1 MRILNTE
8 NKKVSVI
15 IANYNKASFLDE
27 CIKSI
32 EDQNYYNIQTI
43 VVDNK
48 STDNSLDVLEKY
60 KKIILIR
67 NRMHSNVG
75 SYDQLNAYRLAL
87 SKANGEIIFFLD
99 SDDFFKKNKIINL
112 LKIFNDNAVQ
122 ICSDLPISYCNSNNQ
137 FKKKFFRKNFLL
149 SPWPKFSPHSCICVR
164 REYLAKIFK
173 IISIKKFPE
182 VWMDFRVLIYAYL
195 EFGVNNILEKHLTFY
210 RQYEFQSTS
219 SYKLLSKKWLK
230 RRLQSHKFY
239 NYVCKKLDKNK
250 SHNHDF
256 FVTSLLYKVFKTI

>member
-1 MRILNTE
+1 MILN
-8 NKKVSVI
+8 K
-15 IANYNKASFLDE
+15 
-27 CIKSI
+27 I
-32 EDQNYYNIQTI
+32 EIPPKMAPLTI
-43 VVDNK
+43 WEV
-48 STDNSLDVLEKY
+48 TC
-60 KKIILIR
+60 
-67 NRMHSNVG
+67 
-75 SYDQLNAYRLAL
+75 L
-87 SKANGEIIFFLD
+87 SMCL
-99 SDDFFKKNKIINL
+99 
-112 LKIFNDNAVQ
+112 
-122 ICSDLPISYCNSNNQ
+122 
-137 FKKKFFRKNFLL
+137 FFRKNFLL

-256 FVTSLLYKVFKTI
+256 FVTSLLYKVFKTIWVKIKKYYLVVKNFYQIYLFFLLLFFEFYVKFFKKENNIQCYKKIILIIFFKNIVNELLMKIEGDAKVLTVIYKTNFNVIIKIYNL

>member
-15 IANYNKASFLDE
+15 VANYNKASFLDK

-32 EDQNYYNIQTI
+32 EDQNYNNIQTI
-43 VVDNK
+43 VVDNE
-48 STDNSLDVLEKY
+48 STDNSLRVLEKY
-60 KKIILIR
+60 KKILLIR
-67 NRMHSNVG
+67 NRMRSNVG
-75 SYDQLNAYRLAL
+75 SYDQLNAYKLAL

-112 LKIFNDNAVQ
+112 LKIFNDNSVQ
-122 ICSDLPISYCNSNNQ
+122 VCSDLPIFYFNNNNQ
-137 FKKKFFRKNFLL
+137 YKKKFFRKNFLL

-182 VWMDFRVLIYAYL
+182 VWMDFRILIYAYL
-195 EFGVNNILEKHLTFY
+195 EFGANIILEKHLTFY
-210 RQYEFQSTS
+210 RQNQFQSTS
-219 SYKLLSKKWLK
+219 SYKLLSRKWLK
-230 RRLQSHKFY
+230 RRLQSHEFY
-239 NYVCKKLDKNK
+239 NYVCKKLNK
-250 SHNHDF
+250 KSFCSLDF
-256 FVTSLLYKVFKTI
+256 FVTFCVSKFLRII

>member
-1 MRILNTE
+1 MKTLNTK

-15 IANYNKASFLDE
+15 VANYNKANFLDK

-32 EDQNYYNIQTI
+32 EGQNYNNIQTI
-43 VVDNK
+43 IVDNK
-48 STDNSLDVLEKY
+48 STDNSLSVLEKY
-60 KKIILIR
+60 KKIVLIR

-75 SYDQLNAYRLAL
+75 SYDQLNAYKLAL

-122 ICSDLPISYCNSNNQ
+122 VCSDLPISYFSNNNQ
-137 FKKKFFRKNFLL
+137 LKKNFFRKNFFL
-149 SPWPKFSPHSCICVR
+149 SPWPKFSPHSCISIR
-164 REYLAKIFK
+164 TEYLAKIFK

-182 VWMDFRVLIYAYL
+182 VWMDFRVLVYAYL
-195 EFGVNNILEKHLTFY
+195 EFGANNILEKHLTFY
-210 RQYEFQSTS
+210 RQNEFQSTS

-230 RRLQSHKFY
+230 RRLQSHEFY

-256 FVTSLLYKVFKTI
+256 FVTALLNKVFQ